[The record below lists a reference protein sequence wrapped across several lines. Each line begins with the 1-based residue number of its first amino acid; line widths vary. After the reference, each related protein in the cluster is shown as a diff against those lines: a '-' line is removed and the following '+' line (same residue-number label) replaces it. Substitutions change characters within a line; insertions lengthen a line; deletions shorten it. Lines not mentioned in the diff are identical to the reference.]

1 MKLKITFFL
10 LVINSILFSQ
20 PEISWIREYDTGSQD
35 EKGVSVTET
44 NYNSGYVICAYRYTS
59 GTVHDLYL
67 IKTNDAGDT
76 IWTKQYGTVNGSDYG
91 MHIIKTGDGYVI
103 GGMLLDLSILYFDAW
118 LLKINE
124 DGDSLWSVTFL
135 DSARIK
141 SICLTP
147 DGGIAATGGKFF
159 NGRQKLFIARFN
171 PEGCLIWLNYYNHGY
186 FYDSFGYDIICTQDS
201 GFAVLGGATDSITP
215 SIAEPWLLKTDWNGN
230 VELDKVY
237 NLYNY
242 NYFFTDGNIKQTN
255 SGDFILA
262 EDLIG
267 SVSFLKIN
275 SNGEIQDS
283 LNLSNN
289 ESIPQIL
296 QVADSNYICMYSTI
310 FGSNGYPSII
320 FQKTDKNFNNIWTKE
335 ISGDI
340 DYIGY
345 RFITTGDNSLVVT
358 GWTQPRNNQNDNILL
373 AKLEGDIIPVE
384 LIALEGNIDGNNV
397 ALNWKTA
404 TENNN
409 YGFDI
414 ERSRDK
420 NNWKR
425 IGFVKGNI
433 SSTIPHT
440 YSFVDSSLYTGIVY
454 YRLKQIDLDGSFVY
468 SNEIKIEFSPVIF
481 SLEQNY
487 PNPFNPVTT
496 INYFIPSQG
505 NVKLEVYNIL
515 GQKVAT
521 LVNEV
526 KPSGRYSVEF
536 NAGRYSSGIYIYQLT
551 SGKNTLTRKMLLLK

>member
-44 NYNSGYVICAYRYTS
+44 NDKSGYVLCAYRYTS

-91 MHIIKTGDGYVI
+91 MNIIKTGDGYVI
-103 GGMLLDLSILYFDAW
+103 GGMLLDPSILYFNAW

-124 DGDSLWSVTFL
+124 DGDSLWSETFL

-171 PEGCLIWLNYYNHGY
+171 AEGGLLWLNYYNHGY

-215 SIAEPWLLKTDWNGN
+215 SIAEPWLLKADWNGN
-230 VELDKVY
+230 VELDTVY

-283 LNLSNN
+283 LNLSND

-345 RFITTGDNSLVVT
+345 RFIITGENSLIVT

-384 LIALEGNIDGNNV
+384 LIVLEGNIDGNNV

-414 ERSRDK
+414 ERSGDK

-440 YSFVDSSLYTGIVY
+440 YLFVDSSLHTGIVY

-468 SNEIKIEFSPVIF
+468 SNEIKIELSPVIF

-496 INYFIPSQG
+496 INYSTPSQG

-526 KPSGRYSVEF
+526 MPSGRYSVEF

-551 SGKNTLTRKMLLLK
+551 SGKNTLTRKMMLLK